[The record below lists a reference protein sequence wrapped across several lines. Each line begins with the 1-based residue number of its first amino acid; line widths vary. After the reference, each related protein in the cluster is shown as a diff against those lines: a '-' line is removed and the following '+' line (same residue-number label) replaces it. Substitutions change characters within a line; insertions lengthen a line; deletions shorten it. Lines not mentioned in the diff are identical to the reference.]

1 MGMGMGWYGPL
12 IDLSAA
18 SSHVGDFV
26 QLIVF
31 VHHYTPVQYKLG
43 RGREMGRGRGELI
56 RTDIS
61 VGDETRPQLSI
72 TLWNNHLASSV
83 SAGDILF
90 FRNVKVCS
98 YAGMLQA
105 TSVEYSSI
113 LRLIHPF
120 HSLLSRGVDDL
131 LTTCRLVG
139 TAKDKLRRVIQW
151 VHHTRSTLSY
161 QQPNFHQTTPAPRNW
176 KVHQEQKPRQCF
188 LLSQVLHL
196 STSCKAIFHA
206 SIGQVFL
213 HSLWPHADNERLFI
227 RSRLTTKADFIVED
241 MICTGC
247 HLCGFP
253 LCSDSATVG
262 KQSPLYCAKSSNRL
276 HTVGLIYRPFMLY
289 VWDDSE
295 YIPLHVT
302 NKAAEFL
309 FGNIIAEDVYQS
321 YKGQKDHQCLKNP
334 FKAYVNKQNHGR
346 VEAKGIGSSSSVRAV
361 GLEMRKHNDAKSPNF
376 YLIWLIVLRLLLLK
390 GKNSS
395 LKFEVLVNPSLEIE
409 DGRFEMISVSMSCE

>member
-1 MGMGMGWYGPL
+1 
-12 IDLSAA
+12 
-18 SSHVGDFV
+18 
-26 QLIVF
+26 
-31 VHHYTPVQYKLG
+31 
-43 RGREMGRGRGELI
+43 MGRGRGELI
-56 RTDIS
+56 RSDIS
-61 VGDETRPQLSI
+61 VGDETRPTFSI
-72 TLWNNHLASSV
+72 TLWNNNLASSI

-113 LRLIHPF
+113 LCLIHPF
-120 HSLLSRGVDDL
+120 HSLLSQGEDDL

-151 VHHTRSTLSY
+151 VQRTRSTLSY
-161 QQPNFHQTTPAPRNW
+161 QQPNFHHTTPAPRNW
-176 KVHQEQKPRQCF
+176 NVHQEQKPRQCF

-196 STSCKAIFHA
+196 STSCKAVFHA
-206 SIGQVFL
+206 SIGEVFL
-213 HSLWPHADNERLFI
+213 HSLWPDANNERLFI
-227 RSRLTTKADFIVED
+227 SSRLTTKSDFIVED
-241 MICTGC
+241 MICIGC

-253 LCSDSATVG
+253 LCSDSTTVG
-262 KQSPLYCAKSSNRL
+262 KQSPLYCVKSSNRL

-289 VWDDSE
+289 VWDDLE

-321 YKGQKDHQCLKNP
+321 YKAQKDDQYLKNP
-334 FKAYVNKQNHGR
+334 FKAYVNEQNHGR
-346 VEAKGIGSSSSVRAV
+346 VEAKGIGLSSSVRAV

-376 YLIWLIVLRLLLLK
+376 YLIWLIVLRMLLLK

-409 DGRFEMISVSMSCE
+409 DGRFEMISVSMSCK